1 MNEYFGRYSG
11 NDSSEDSRFAV
22 FPWNYPLRITIRE
35 EKEEASVRSRMDRSR
50 IQTQVECSSGSSY
63 SWLAHFLKLI
73 FLCAA
78 FGLCE
83 PDVYSTHRP
92 DVS

>member
-35 EKEEASVRSRMDRSR
+35 CA
-50 IQTQVECSSGSSY
+50 SGSSY